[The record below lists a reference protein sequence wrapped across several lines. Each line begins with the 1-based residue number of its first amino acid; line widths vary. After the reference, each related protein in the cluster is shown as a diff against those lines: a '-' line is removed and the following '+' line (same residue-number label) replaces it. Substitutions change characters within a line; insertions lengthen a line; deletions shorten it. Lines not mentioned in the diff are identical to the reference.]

1 MNRDDKKTAKYNAIE
16 ITLAISFLMLVLFV
30 FKFEYPRN

>member
-1 MNRDDKKTAKYNAIE
+1 MFGKYNVIE
-16 ITLAISFLMLVLFV
+16 ITLAISFLILVLVV